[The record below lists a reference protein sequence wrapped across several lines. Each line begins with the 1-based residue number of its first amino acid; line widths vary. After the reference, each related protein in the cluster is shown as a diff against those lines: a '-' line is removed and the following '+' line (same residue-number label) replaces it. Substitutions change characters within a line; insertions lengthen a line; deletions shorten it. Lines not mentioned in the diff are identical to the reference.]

1 MKLNL
6 YSALFIGL
14 NLFNCGFGTVVLAKE
29 EVPLEVAKP
38 AIAVTDLKETL
49 QERTAPEG
57 SKEGGVEFLKQLP
70 LCKGSYSK
78 VRWTECRGVKR
89 EYNGPHFIGQ
99 SYEGDFKEGRPHG
112 LGDMRY
118 HDGTRFVGVFEM
130 GVRDGAGT
138 EYAKNG
144 DLIREGYWRAGVLV
158 KTTKTGPIVSQG
170 GKE

>member
-1 MKLNL
+1 MTIKPLEDR
-6 YSALFIGL
+6 I
-14 NLFNCGFGTVVLAKE
+14 VVKPSEPVEAKKGGIIIPDSAKE
-29 EVPLEVAKP
+29 RP
-38 AIAVTDLKETL
+38 D
-49 QERTAPEG
+49 EG
-57 SKEGGVEFLKQLP
+57 KVISVG
-70 LCKGSYSK
+70 KGSYSK

-112 LGDMRY
+112 HGDMRY

-138 EYAKNG
+138 EKAKNG